1 MKTLLILRHAKAE
14 PARDGEFDVQRA
26 LAPRGIQDAAR
37 IGRLLRDRSLV
48 PDVILSSAAVRAKT
62 TTDLVMAAMQF
73 AGRAHYLD
81 QLYMAP
87 PQTYLKILARE
98 GGDARQA
105 LLVGHNPSLD
115 ELLYLLTSEETAFP
129 TAGLAVVELDIAAW
143 EEIRPPA
150 RYRLASFYRPKEL

>member
-14 PARDGEFDVQRA
+14 PAYDGQRDDQRA

-37 IGRLLRDRSLV
+37 IGRLLRDASLA

-62 TTDLVMAAMQF
+62 TADLVMAATQF
-73 AGRAHYLD
+73 TGRAHYLE
-81 QLYMAP
+81 QLYMAA
-87 PQTYLKILARE
+87 PQTYLDWLARE

-115 ELLYLLTSEETAFP
+115 DLLYLLTREDVSFP
-129 TAGLAVVELDIAAW
+129 TAGLAVIQLDIDAW
-143 EEIRPPA
+143 SEVQLPA
-150 RYRLASFYRPKEL
+150 SYPLARFYRPKEL